1 MKLLIL
7 QLSDVHCTDENIE
20 HNVRIDK
27 IGSALRSIGN
37 VDKVIL
43 CFSGDL
49 SASGSTT
56 EINSGRAF
64 INKVIIAMS
73 KSLKC
78 GHIET
83 YIVPGNHDISIPE
96 SGHSS
101 ADILSWNRNEKI
113 ESELREMKPFFE
125 YAHSIGCFVNNEL
138 IDDIT
143 IDLDGK
149 TLQLTL
155 LNSAPFSTRQNDN
168 KELHFFP
175 SSICDKLVRK
185 KDTDYKITM
194 VHHSYEWFEWDT
206 KETLKKFM
214 FFDDIVTSLDKGT
227 QPFVVC
233 DG

>member
-83 YIVPGNHDISIPE
+83 YLVITIFQFPK
-96 SGHSS
+96 
-101 ADILSWNRNEKI
+101 ADIVRRIFYLGTGMRKLNPN
-113 ESELREMKPFFE
+113 SER
-125 YAHSIGCFVNNEL
+125 
-138 IDDIT
+138 
-143 IDLDGK
+143 
-149 TLQLTL
+149 
-155 LNSAPFSTRQNDN
+155 
-168 KELHFFP
+168 
-175 SSICDKLVRK
+175 
-185 KDTDYKITM
+185 
-194 VHHSYEWFEWDT
+194 
-206 KETLKKFM
+206 
-214 FFDDIVTSLDKGT
+214 
-227 QPFVVC
+227 
-233 DG
+233 

>member
-175 SSICDKLVRK
+175 SSICDKLVRATPHK
-185 KDTDYKITM
+185 
-194 VHHSYEWFEWDT
+194 VHKLEIKHD
-206 KETLKKFM
+206 
-214 FFDDIVTSLDKGT
+214 
-227 QPFVVC
+227 
-233 DG
+233 